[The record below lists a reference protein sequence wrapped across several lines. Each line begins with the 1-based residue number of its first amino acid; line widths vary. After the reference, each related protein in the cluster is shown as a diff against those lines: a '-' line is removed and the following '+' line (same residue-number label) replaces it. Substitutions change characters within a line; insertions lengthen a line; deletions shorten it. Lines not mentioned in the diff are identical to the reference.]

1 MGKKKH
7 EENRRNES
15 ENTFVFLCA
24 FILLQ
29 VAKRENLQRIT
40 EKCNLENLITKE
52 DIDKDNRLGTNE
64 FYAAFSKLYSKY
76 RLFFFLLVFYC

>member
-1 MGKKKH
+1 MRKMGEMKVKIH
-7 EENRRNES
+7 S
-15 ENTFVFLCA
+15 CFLYTST
-24 FILLQ
+24 LLQ
-29 VAKRENLQRIT
+29 VAKRENLHRIT

-76 RLFFFLLVFYC
+76 TFFYYPFYC